1 VQELR
6 IARAEAGMTLMEL
19 EAASGVGAS
28 TISKIERGVTQP
40 QVGTLRKLAQ
50 ALGVEVEDFFRE
62 PAVPLAEAPPPSGP
76 PRVSKDRLQEHFDDV
91 RQEEVDYLNWII
103 ADLWRLALPGQKPV
117 ARFVSE
123 EIDTAR
129 AWSMLQHALGERNVF
144 APEQV
149 ERIQRGALKLALTGG
164 AKDS

>member
-62 PAVPLAEAPPPSGP
+62 PAAPLAEAPRKAGPPSAIAIDIAMEAAKRQETANWQAIARAKESG
-76 PRVSKDRLQEHFDDV
+76 RAQASTVADENEAFMQLRKYSSGDLAEALQEMAKRNLWLAQENAGLQDRLH
-91 RQEEVDYLNWII
+91 
-103 ADLWRLALPGQKPV
+103 
-117 ARFVSE
+117 
-123 EIDTAR
+123 
-129 AWSMLQHALGERNVF
+129 ER
-144 APEQV
+144 EQ
-149 ERIQRGALKLALTGG
+149 AH
-164 AKDS
+164 S